1 MSQNDIPKV
10 SAPVVVAT
18 ITAVGLFLLALL
30 YLGLSRY
37 YNAQELQSLVE
48 GAEASGQDYSI
59 VIHSGLTGRYSFSI
73 D

>member
-37 YNAQELQSLVE
+37 YNAQELHMLID
-48 GAEASGQDYSI
+48 GATAKGQDYTVI
-59 VIHSGLTGRYSFSI
+59 IHSGLTGRYSFSI

>member
-1 MSQNDIPKV
+1 MPQKV
-10 SAPVVVAT
+10 STPVAIAT

-48 GAEASGQDYSI
+48 GAEASGQDYSV

-73 D
+73 G